1 MEWAEALTLIL
12 ADPSTRAQRALG
24 RDDKKEA
31 TPLARSGWQR
41 NEGQLDVDVIPSE
54 RSEPRDPFDSAFGLA
69 QDKPVGKSVSAL
81 LKRSI
86 GPSTSASLRDASARD
101 DKSGAICWFVRD
113 DDNGYPLMSDSRP
126 RPNKRVRLSLWC
138 GRPARTSSAAVESC
152 RRDACTTITSR
163 RRQGINSWSD
173 GKFEIRNPKFPG
185 VGGSSKF
192 RHSSMKFSL
201 RSADCR
207 PRFIDFSDTRD
218 PVW

>member
-1 MEWAEALTLIL
+1 M
-12 ADPSTRAQRALG
+12 
-24 RDDKKEA
+24 
-31 TPLARSGWQR
+31 
-41 NEGQLDVDVIPSE
+41 DVIPSE

-101 DKSGAICWFVRD
+101 D
-113 DDNGYPLMSDSRP
+113 DNGYPLMRDSRP
-126 RPNKRVRLSLWC
+126 RHNKRVRLSLWC

-218 PVW
+218 PV